1 MIRGYNTQIEVIKKY
16 YNNIIADREKNKIL
30 LKFEIKKILVK
41 ILDFLKLMKILHK
54 RRITTVSE
62 SDKIFYASQLEII
75 ECLNNDK

>member
-1 MIRGYNTQIEVIKKY
+1 MQ
-16 YNNIIADREKNKIL
+16 
-30 LKFEIKKILVK
+30 
-41 ILDFLKLMKILHK
+41 ILHK